1 MNKSQSFILPF
12 FNAFCNL
19 FIQKIV
25 SGSYYVTGTLQGS
38 GKTVMRIKDT
48 GGPLHVFATSR
59 RRAGAGA
66 GQGAKS
72 GGQL

>member
-1 MNKSQSFILPF
+1 MNKSQSSVLPF
-12 FNAFCNL
+12 FKAFCNL
-19 FIQKIV
+19 FQQIV

-38 GKTVMRIKDT
+38 GKTVMRRKDT
-48 GGPLHVFATSR
+48 GGPLHVLATSR